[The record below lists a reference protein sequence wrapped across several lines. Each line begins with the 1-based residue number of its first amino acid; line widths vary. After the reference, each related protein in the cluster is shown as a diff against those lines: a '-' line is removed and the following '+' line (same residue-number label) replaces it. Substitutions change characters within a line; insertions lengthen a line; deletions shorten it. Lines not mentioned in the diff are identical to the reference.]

1 MTTVTCAGFS
11 RAMHREVE
19 QASGMYTLGESSEA
33 CGGEFAQDN
42 EALTPKNTIPWQ
54 KFTEAAET

>member
-1 MTTVTCAGFS
+1 
-11 RAMHREVE
+11 MHREVE